1 MQRWRD
7 DLRTARNP
15 TRMSMNWL
23 VASAYR
29 LNEFESK
36 AVMAVTA
43 VTAVRAV
50 TTINRSGG
58 TSHNW
63 RTRGVL
69 VRSSSAAVLLSER
82 LPCQLALSRRILD
95 LRDAAGLAWVQWVL
109 AHTTMHGANRRHACC
124 ARSVPLVAS
133 PGRSESSVFCLPPCG
148 AQSICRR

>member
-23 VASAYR
+23 IASAYR

-50 TTINRSGG
+50 TTIIAREAQAI
-58 TSHNW
+58 
-63 RTRGVL
+63 TR
-69 VRSSSAAVLLSER
+69 AAINTMLS
-82 LPCQLALSRRILD
+82 
-95 LRDAAGLAWVQWVL
+95 
-109 AHTTMHGANRRHACC
+109 
-124 ARSVPLVAS
+124 
-133 PGRSESSVFCLPPCG
+133 
-148 AQSICRR
+148 